1 MGLDPV
7 VRKAWQ
13 AITKVLGEANIL
25 DLADAG
31 AVEAAAVALVRAR
44 AFAAHVQEHGEI
56 RTVMKT
62 SRDGFEYEVQ
72 EVNPAVRA
80 ERDAWLA
87 WLRFAEQLGL
97 TPSARA
103 RLANAGTGAGQT
115 PAGLPGMGELRA
127 IQGGA
132 G

>member
-1 MGLDPV
+1 MDPV

-13 AITKVLGEANIL
+13 AITRALAEGNIL
-25 DLADAG
+25 DAADAG
-31 AVEAAAVALVRAR
+31 AVEAAAVSLVRAR
-44 AFAAHVQEHGEI
+44 AFGAYVREHGEI
-56 RTVMKT
+56 RTVVKV
-62 SRDGFEYEVQ
+62 SREGFEFQVDEL
-72 EVNPAVRA
+72 NPAVKG

-103 RLANAGTGAGQT
+103 RLANAGTGAGQS
-115 PAGLPGMGELRA
+115 PAQALPGLGELRA